1 MKRVISGIVL
11 LLALAAPTTAQDK
24 KNKDP
29 VKKAT
34 AQKNRVQ
41 KPVNRSEKD
50 TNENLTYRLTSTST
64 NKAFANRQSATP
76 RFSIADPI
84 IGALNA
90 KAGGNPIEISSSGI
104 VGVPKGT
111 YGFAHGKIIL
121 YPSGATSSG
130 TSTGSGSVGTGT
142 GPGSIG
148 MFGPA
153 IGVNGKSPFTG
164 TGSYGVRIPLVVETT
179 SDTSRS
185 TGVRKN

>member
-1 MKRVISGIVL
+1 MKRVILSIVL
-11 LLALAAPTTAQDK
+11 LIALAEPTMAQDK
-24 KNKDP
+24 KNNNR
-29 VKKAT
+29 VKKAP
-34 AQKNRVQ
+34 QKNTVQ
-41 KPVNRSEKD
+41 KPVKQGEKGSK
-50 TNENLTYRLTSTST
+50 ESITYRLSSTSA
-64 NKAFANRQSATP
+64 NKAFANPLSPT

-90 KAGGNPIEISSSGI
+90 KADGNNVQVSSSGI

-111 YGFAHGKIIL
+111 YGFAHGKIVL

-142 GPGSIG
+142 GPGGIG

-179 SDTSRS
+179 SDTSKS

>member
-1 MKRVISGIVL
+1 MKKMMLFIVIL
-11 LLALAAPTTAQDK
+11 LSLVEPTMAQNKRNKNTVKKSNADRNNTTHKPQKQKDTVVK
-24 KNKDP
+24 KNI
-29 VKKAT
+29 
-34 AQKNRVQ
+34 
-41 KPVNRSEKD
+41 
-50 TNENLTYRLTSTST
+50 TYTLTSTST
-64 NKAFANRQSATP
+64 NNAFANRQSAT

-90 KAGGNPIEISSSGI
+90 KANGNDVKISSSGI

-111 YGFAHGKIIL
+111 YGFAHGKIIF

-142 GPGSIG
+142 GPGGIS

-164 TGSYGVRIPLVVETT
+164 TGAYGVRIPLVVETT

-185 TGVRKN
+185 TGVRRN